1 MSVDSYQLPVFLLI
15 SRLVSVVVRRS
26 RSRRVPHL
34 PQSPVPNTSPQ
45 DTGHAIASCF
55 NLTLEIIAG
64 KKMNQQ
70 LVAILVFAFLVL
82 FILSPF
88 SALAALM
95 LLVLLSSLFFLLTNL
110 FRVIVFGADNK

>member
-1 MSVDSYQLPVFLLI
+1 LTVIILPCSPAPLLPY
-15 SRLVSVVVRRS
+15 SLT
-26 RSRRVPHL
+26 P
-34 PQSPVPNTSPQ
+34 SPQ

-55 NLTLEIIAG
+55 NLTIETIAG
-64 KKMNQQ
+64 KTVNQQ

-88 SALAALM
+88 SALAGLM
-95 LLVLLSSLFFLLTNL
+95 LLVLLSSLFFLVTNL